1 MTINTIEKKE
11 NEMKRTLKALSVIVT
26 AMLTGAVAFAEEAVA
41 TAATGGAGG
50 YIAIAAGLGLGLA
63 VVGGALSQGKICA
76 AAMEGIARNP
86 NAQKNMF
93 VSMIIGLVLI
103 ESLVIY
109 MLLVSFN
116 LLGKI

>member
-1 MTINTIEKKE
+1 MKKSI
-11 NEMKRTLKALSVIVT
+11 KALSMMAAVL
-26 AMLTGAVAFAEEAVA
+26 LTSVSALAAEEAA
-41 TAATGGAGG
+41 AMTASGSNIG
-50 YIAIAAGLGLGLA
+50 YLALAAGFGLA
-63 VVGGALSQGKICA
+63 LAVLGGALSQGKICA

-109 MLLVSFN
+109 MLVISFN

>member
-1 MTINTIEKKE
+1 M
-11 NEMKRTLKALSVIVT
+11 RKALGILFASLLPT
-26 AMLTGAVAFAEEAVA
+26 LAFAEEAAVVA
-41 TAATGGAGG
+41 TEAGMGNGAAIGLAAGIGLALAVFGGAM
-50 YIAIAAGLGLGLA
+50 A
-63 VVGGALSQGKICA
+63 QGRICA

-109 MLLVSFN
+109 MLVVAFN
-116 LLGKI
+116 LLGKF

>member
-1 MTINTIEKKE
+1 MKKTL
-11 NEMKRTLKALSVIVT
+11 KTLKALSVIAT
-26 AMLTGAVAFAEEAVA
+26 TMLTGAIAFAEEAAAAVGTESAGYVA
-41 TAATGGAGG
+41 IG
-50 YIAIAAGLGLGLA
+50 AGLGLGLA
-63 VVGGALSQGKICA
+63 VIGGALAQGKICA

>member
-1 MTINTIEKKE
+1 
-11 NEMKRTLKALSVIVT
+11 MKRTLKALSVMATTMFASTV
-26 AMLTGAVAFAEEAVA
+26 AMAADTVA
-41 TAATGGAGG
+41 AATTTGSAG
-50 YIAIAAGLGLGLA
+50 YVAIAAGLGLGLA
-63 VVGGALSQGKICA
+63 VIGGALSQGKICA

>member
-1 MTINTIEKKE
+1 MRGMLRILG
-11 NEMKRTLKALSVIVT
+11 MMSAV
-26 AMLTGAVAFAEEAVA
+26 MLTSVCAFAE
-41 TAATGGAGG
+41 TAASTGGAG
-50 YIAIAAGLGLGLA
+50 YTALAAGLGLGLA

-86 NAQKNMF
+86 NAQEKMF

-109 MLLVSFN
+109 MLVVSFTI
-116 LLGKI
+116 LG

>member
-1 MTINTIEKKE
+1 MTINNIEKKE
-11 NEMKRTLKALSVIVT
+11 NEMKRTLKALSVIAT
-26 AMLTGAVAFAEEAVA
+26 TMLTSTVAFAEEAVA
-41 TAATGGAGG
+41 AVATGSAG
-50 YIAIAAGLGLGLA
+50 YVAIAAGLGLGLA
-63 VVGGALSQGKICA
+63 VIGGALSQGRICA

>member
-1 MTINTIEKKE
+1 MKKSI
-11 NEMKRTLKALSVIVT
+11 KALSMMAAVL
-26 AMLTGAVAFAEEAVA
+26 LTSVSAFAEEAA
-41 TAATGGAGG
+41 AMTASGSGVG
-50 YIAIAAGLGLGLA
+50 YLALAAGFGLA
-63 VVGGALSQGKICA
+63 LAVLGGALSQGKICA

-109 MLLVSFN
+109 MLVISFN

>member
-1 MTINTIEKKE
+1 
-11 NEMKRTLKALSVIVT
+11 MKRTLKALSVIAT
-26 AMLTGAVAFAEEAVA
+26 TMLTSSFAFAEEAMA
-41 TAATGGAGG
+41 AATSTGNTG
-50 YIAIAAGLGLGLA
+50 YVAIAAGLGLGLA
-63 VVGGALSQGKICA
+63 VLGGALSQGKICA

-109 MLLVSFN
+109 MLVISFQ
-116 LLGKI
+116 LSGKV

>member
-1 MTINTIEKKE
+1 
-11 NEMKRTLKALSVIVT
+11 MKRTLKALSVIAAT
-26 AMLTGAVAFAEEAVA
+26 MLTTTVAFAEEAVA
-41 TAATGGAGG
+41 AVATGGSAG
-50 YIAIAAGLGLGLA
+50 YVAIAAGLGLSLA
-63 VVGGALSQGKICA
+63 VIGGALSQGRICA
-76 AAMEGIARNP
+76 SAMEGIARNP